1 MLHLTSRVSKSATI
15 SLKVVRCSSKDIPY
29 SILCEYNRY
38 FKCNL
43 LVKPFVMHNFSNFSH
58 NATAVFVD
66 RTKTHI
72 QIYTTLSPKD
82 YCLIPGN
89 FAIKFVE
96 TQKSPIINHF
106 QIWFWQDTL
115 QVHRAASN
123 KMDIS
128 PDIDPTEIS
137 EF

>member
-1 MLHLTSRVSKSATI
+1 MNSESR
-15 SLKVVRCSSKDIPY
+15 
-29 SILCEYNRY
+29 
-38 FKCNL
+38 NL
-43 LVKPFVMHNFSNFSH
+43 LEITSLNYIKL
-58 NATAVFVD
+58 VD

-72 QIYTTLSPKD
+72 QIYMTLSPKD

-89 FAIKFVE
+89 LAIKFVE

-115 QVHRAASN
+115 QVHRLASN

-128 PDIDPTEIS
+128 PDIDPTEIL

>member
-1 MLHLTSRVSKSATI
+1 MMTS
-15 SLKVVRCSSKDIPY
+15 
-29 SILCEYNRY
+29 
-38 FKCNL
+38 
-43 LVKPFVMHNFSNFSH
+43 
-58 NATAVFVD
+58 VD

-72 QIYTTLSPKD
+72 QIYMTLSPKD

-115 QVHRAASN
+115 QVHRSASN

-128 PDIDPTEIS
+128 PDIDPIEIS

>member
-1 MLHLTSRVSKSATI
+1 MNLFL
-15 SLKVVRCSSKDIPY
+15 PW
-29 SILCEYNRY
+29 SIL
-38 FKCNL
+38 L
-43 LVKPFVMHNFSNFSH
+43 TL
-58 NATAVFVD
+58 
-66 RTKTHI
+66 TKTK
-72 QIYTTLSPKD
+72 TNFVTLSPKD

-96 TQKSPIINHF
+96 TQKSPIVNHF
-106 QIWFWQDTL
+106 QFWFWLDTL
-115 QVHRAASN
+115 QVHRSASN